1 MIQYILFVLICCIL
15 IFFAYIKLKYPF
27 WNNIPVF
34 HTYDY
39 FRYFYSKPYIMYKYP
54 IKTKFLDLHQ
64 INTYNILDITDEQN
78 NEFLNLLQ
86 CYYIPTENI
95 THNISL
101 SELNS
106 YFIGCYEPC
115 YISFHYPKKI
125 ITDNSQILINYT
137 TNFNA
142 CITSRPFNF
151 YIRSQL
157 TDSIYDKHY
166 IYFIDYICS
175 QRNEIKQ
182 NINRKLLQ
190 THLYNQ
196 SVLNPSINIS
206 IIKKDF
212 ELLEGVVPFVS
223 YFTYTYHLSKI
234 KMVELPD
241 HYYIESINENNFHLL
256 IDFFNNINNQTN
268 TAYFDTFIF
277 SDVSNIMSLIKNKL
291 LYIYCLKKK
300 KSIYGFYFFKN
311 TKTLYDNIEGSSVQL
326 IASIINCSSLIIFY
340 KGFINSLYTLKKINK
355 EHKILLIDDI
365 NHNQFILNFWNQN
378 NQSIFSN
385 KSAYYLINYIYPPSP
400 LLKERSFILI

>member
-1 MIQYILFVLICCIL
+1 MIQYILFVLIFCIL

-64 INTYNILDITDEQN
+64 INTYNILDITNEQN

-106 YFIGCYEPC
+106 YFIGSYEPC

-125 ITDNSQILINYT
+125 NTDNSQILINYT

-157 TDSIYDKHY
+157 TDTIYDKHY

-223 YFTYTYHLSKI
+223 YFTYNYHLSKI

-241 HYYIESINENNFHLL
+241 HYYIESINETNFHLL

-277 SDVSNIMSLIKNKL
+277 SDVSNIMSLIKNKI

-311 TKTLYDNIEGSSVQL
+311 TKTLYDNIEGSAVQL

-340 KGFINSLYTLKKINK
+340 KGFINSLYTFKKINK
-355 EHKILLIDDI
+355 EYKILLIDDI

-378 NQSIFSN
+378 NHSIFSN

-400 LLKERSFILI
+400 LLKERCFILI